1 VDHDDDGSA
10 DGKPVALAG
19 VGVFMDKL
27 LSNQLMSRLL
37 LAIVAL
43 VSLPACRVVG
53 GIFKA
58 GVGVGVILAVVVVGL
73 LFALVTKTR
82 A

>member
-1 VDHDDDGSA
+1 MNIVVRF
-10 DGKPVALAG
+10 PW
-19 VGVFMDKL
+19 F
-27 LSNQLMSRLL
+27 SRLL
-37 LAIVAL
+37 LVILAL
-43 VSLPACRVVG
+43 VSLPGCRVVG

-58 GVGVGVILAVVVVGL
+58 GVGVGVIMAVVVVGL

>member
-1 VDHDDDGSA
+1 MNKSLHFQWVSEW
-10 DGKPVALAG
+10 V
-19 VGVFMDKL
+19 
-27 LSNQLMSRLL
+27 SRLL
-37 LAIVAL
+37 LVILAL
-43 VSLPACRVVG
+43 VSLPGCRVVG

-58 GVGVGVILAVVVVGL
+58 GVGVGVIMAVVVVGL

>member
-1 VDHDDDGSA
+1 MNRFASHQ
-10 DGKPVALAG
+10 
-19 VGVFMDKL
+19 L
-27 LSNQLMSRLL
+27 LSRLL
-37 LAIVAL
+37 LVIVAL
-43 VSLPACRVVG
+43 VSLPGCRVVG

>member
-1 VDHDDDGSA
+1 
-10 DGKPVALAG
+10 
-19 VGVFMDKL
+19 MDKL
-27 LSNQLMSRLL
+27 LGNQLMSRLL
-37 LAIVAL
+37 LAIVAI
-43 VSLPACRVVG
+43 VSLPGCRVVG

>member
-1 VDHDDDGSA
+1 
-10 DGKPVALAG
+10 
-19 VGVFMDKL
+19 MDKL

-37 LAIVAL
+37 LVIVAL
-43 VSLPACRVVG
+43 MSLPGCRVVG

>member
-1 VDHDDDGSA
+1 
-10 DGKPVALAG
+10 
-19 VGVFMDKL
+19 MDKL
-27 LSNQLMSRLL
+27 LGNQLMSRLI

-43 VSLPACRVVG
+43 VSLPGCRVVG

-58 GVGVGVILAVVVVGL
+58 GVGVGVLLAVVVVGL

>member
-1 VDHDDDGSA
+1 
-10 DGKPVALAG
+10 
-19 VGVFMDKL
+19 MDKL
-27 LSNQLMSRLL
+27 LGHQLMSRLL

-43 VSLPACRVVG
+43 VSLPGCRVVG

-58 GVGVGVILAVVVVGL
+58 GVGVGVIMAVVVVGL

>member
-1 VDHDDDGSA
+1 
-10 DGKPVALAG
+10 
-19 VGVFMDKL
+19 MDKL
-27 LSNQLMSRLL
+27 LGHQLISRLL
-37 LAIVAL
+37 LALVAL
-43 VSLPACRVVG
+43 VSLPGCRVVG

>member
-1 VDHDDDGSA
+1 
-10 DGKPVALAG
+10 
-19 VGVFMDKL
+19 MDKL
-27 LSNQLMSRLL
+27 LGNQLMSRLI

-43 VSLPACRVVG
+43 VSLPGCRVVG

-58 GVGVGVILAVVVVGL
+58 GVGVGVLLAVVVVGL
-73 LFALVTKTR
+73 LLALVTKTR

>member
-1 VDHDDDGSA
+1 MHKILPFQWVSR
-10 DGKPVALAG
+10 
-19 VGVFMDKL
+19 FL
-27 LSNQLMSRLL
+27 LVVL
-37 LAIVAL
+37 AL
-43 VSLPACRVVG
+43 VSLPGCKVVG

-58 GVGVGVILAVVVVGL
+58 GVGVGVIMAVVVVGL

>member
-1 VDHDDDGSA
+1 
-10 DGKPVALAG
+10 
-19 VGVFMDKL
+19 MDKL
-27 LSNQLMSRLL
+27 LQNPLFSRLV
-37 LAIVAL
+37 LAVIAL
-43 VSLPACRVVG
+43 VSLPGCRVVG

>member
-1 VDHDDDGSA
+1 
-10 DGKPVALAG
+10 
-19 VGVFMDKL
+19 MDKL
-27 LSNQLMSRLL
+27 LGHQLVSRLL

-43 VSLPACRVVG
+43 VSLPGCRVVG

>member
-1 VDHDDDGSA
+1 
-10 DGKPVALAG
+10 
-19 VGVFMDKL
+19 MKL
-27 LSNQLMSRLL
+27 FSSQVLTRLL
-37 LAIVAL
+37 LVVVAL
-43 VSLPACRVVG
+43 TSLPACRVVG

>member
-1 VDHDDDGSA
+1 
-10 DGKPVALAG
+10 
-19 VGVFMDKL
+19 MTKL
-27 LSNQLMSRLL
+27 WSNQLLSRLL
-37 LAIVAL
+37 LVVVAL
-43 VSLPACRVVG
+43 VSLPGCRVVG

-58 GVGVGVILAVVVVGL
+58 GVGVGVIMAIVVVGL

>member
-1 VDHDDDGSA
+1 
-10 DGKPVALAG
+10 
-19 VGVFMDKL
+19 MNRL
-27 LSNQLMSRLL
+27 LNHQIASRLL
-37 LAIVAL
+37 LVTIAL
-43 VSLPACRVVG
+43 MSLPACRVVG

-73 LFALVTKTR
+73 IFALVTKTK

>member
-1 VDHDDDGSA
+1 MNKVLNFQW
-10 DGKPVALAG
+10 V
-19 VGVFMDKL
+19 
-27 LSNQLMSRLL
+27 SRLL
-37 LAIVAL
+37 LVIVAL
-43 VSLPACRVVG
+43 VSLPGCKVVG

>member
-1 VDHDDDGSA
+1 MNKVVHFQW
-10 DGKPVALAG
+10 L
-19 VGVFMDKL
+19 
-27 LSNQLMSRLL
+27 SRLL
-37 LAIVAL
+37 LVVVAL
-43 VSLPACRVVG
+43 VSLPGCRVVG